1 MEHYVASPHLT
12 SERLH
17 RYNQFGYWLASFSF
31 PQRMFTPSMITS
43 FTESCAQ
50 ATLVENCFSNLGNKY
65 STLQGISVNKLRSS
79 AKSIWSVLY
88 PLGKQML
95 QVFSLRLY
103 RSSYIEDEVRRTL
116 LSWIPPKVTILHE
129 GQRRKFF
136 RQNLLQ
142 RTSIRKCL
150 DQISLSYA

>member
-1 MEHYVASPHLT
+1 
-12 SERLH
+12 
-17 RYNQFGYWLASFSF
+17 
-31 PQRMFTPSMITS
+31 
-43 FTESCAQ
+43 
-50 ATLVENCFSNLGNKY
+50 
-65 STLQGISVNKLRSS
+65 
-79 AKSIWSVLY
+79 
-88 PLGKQML
+88 ML

-116 LSWIPPKVTILHE
+116 LSWIPPKVTIHHE

-150 DQISLSYA
+150 DQISLSYAWSYVA